1 MEKHVRRLVHPE
13 FNDIAERGSLFLEI
27 ASSQTNKKLGFRITF
42 AQRDDAAVNMII
54 LYEFLFY
61 LNDLLSIRTLGIL
74 KFGLSSLRLFFT
86 RKVKINLNFSNENK
100 RKLKYQG
107 KVKIIFLILGPGAHC
122 TRN

>member
-27 ASSQTNKKLGFRITF
+27 ASSQTNKKLGFRITC
-42 AQRDDAAVNMII
+42 AQRDDAAVNMSI

-74 KFGLSSLRLFFT
+74 KFGLS
-86 RKVKINLNFSNENK
+86 
-100 RKLKYQG
+100 
-107 KVKIIFLILGPGAHC
+107 
-122 TRN
+122 